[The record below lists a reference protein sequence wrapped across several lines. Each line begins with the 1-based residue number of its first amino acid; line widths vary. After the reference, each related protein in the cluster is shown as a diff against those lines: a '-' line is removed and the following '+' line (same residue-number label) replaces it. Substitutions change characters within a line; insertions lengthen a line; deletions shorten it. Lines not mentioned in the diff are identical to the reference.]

1 MVSWTQITG
10 VKLLLR
16 VDMMTKLRH
25 TILVLNNGESWT
37 DEGHIAEV
45 SDEAY
50 KLLCDGVKPKHLKDS
65 NSFKVKKTFITS
77 KLTIERK

>member
-1 MVSWTQITG
+1 VS
-10 VKLLLR
+10 KLQ
-16 VDMMTKLRH
+16 H

-50 KLLCDGVKPKHLKDS
+50 KLLCDGVKFKHLKDS
-65 NSFKVKKTFITS
+65 NSYKVKKTFITS